1 MIPITPN
8 MRLFVAIDPVD
19 GRKGID
25 GLVHLCRSRLSCDP
39 MEDGALVVVRN
50 RSAKSIRLLAY
61 DGQGWWLAQKRLSTG
76 KFKFWPEAGDSSNPA
91 RRQLLAHEL
100 QTLIWGGDPERSHA
114 APMWRRI
121 PVERP
126 AAHAN

>member
-8 MRLFVAIDPVD
+8 MRLLVGIEPVD

-25 GLVHLCRSRLSCDP
+25 GLVHLCRTVFSCDP

-76 KFKFWPEAGDSSNPA
+76 KFKYWPEAVDGDSASC
-91 RRQLLAHEL
+91 RQLLAHSTEASAPRNL
-100 QTLIWGGDPERSHA
+100 GFLSDFHRALIRQNTYP
-114 APMWRRI
+114 RI
-121 PVERP
+121 T
-126 AAHAN
+126 